1 MQVQIDQTRLEQIL
15 VNLIG
20 NALDAMQA
28 QPLPELWLEGEVFDG
43 KYRLRV
49 RDNGHGI
56 DAEARKHLFEPFFTT
71 KPGEQ
76 GLGLGLTLSASL
88 AAATGGHLGVEHPAS
103 GGTTFVLSLPL
114 VSPTSRRA
122 NMNNDLSVLIVE
134 DDPHVLLGCQQAL
147 TLEDIPCIGVGSA
160 EEALERVG
168 DNFAG
173 IVISDIRLPG
183 IDGLELLTRL
193 KARDRSLPVVLITG
207 HGDISMAVGAMQKG
221 AYDFMEKPFSPE
233 RLVDVARRALEQ
245 RSLAREVS
253 SLRRQLA
260 ERDSL
265 EGRIIGRSPAMQNLR
280 ELIANVADTSANVLI
295 EGETGTGKELVARCL
310 HDFSRRHTK
319 QFVALN
325 CGGLPE
331 NLFESEIFGHEA
343 NAFTGAGKRRI
354 GKIEHADGGTLFLD
368 EVESMPLPL
377 QIKLLRVLQ
386 ERTLERLGSN
396 QSVAVDCRVI
406 AATKS
411 DLDESSKAGEFRS
424 DLYYRL
430 NVVTLELPPLRERR
444 EDILQLFEHFLQ
456 QSSLRFDRAVPELDN
471 QTLSNL
477 MSHDWPGNVRE
488 LRNVAERFAL
498 GLPAFKKSGASGD
511 NQGLAFAEAVEAF
524 ERNLLS
530 DALQRSGG
538 NLTQASQELGM
549 AKTTLFDKVKKYGLS
564 H

>member
-1 MQVQIDQTRLEQIL
+1 
-15 VNLIG
+15 
-20 NALDAMQA
+20 
-28 QPLPELWLEGEVFDG
+28 
-43 KYRLRV
+43 
-49 RDNGHGI
+49 
-56 DAEARKHLFEPFFTT
+56 
-71 KPGEQ
+71 
-76 GLGLGLTLSASL
+76 
-88 AAATGGHLGVEHPAS
+88 
-103 GGTTFVLSLPL
+103 
-114 VSPTSRRA
+114 
-122 NMNNDLSVLIVE
+122 MNNDLTVLIVE

-147 TLEDIPCIGVGSA
+147 ALEDIRSEGVSSA
-160 EEALERVG
+160 EQALALVG
-168 DNFAG
+168 DNFPG

-183 IDGLELLTRL
+183 MDGLELLKHL
-193 KARDRSLPVVLITG
+193 KARDRTLPVVLITG
-207 HGDISMAVGAMQKG
+207 HGDISMAVGAMRDG

-245 RSLAREVS
+245 RSLAREVW

-265 EGRIIGRSPAMQNLR
+265 EGRIIGRSPAMQQLR

-310 HDFSRRHTK
+310 HDFSRRQPQ

-354 GKIEHADGGTLFLD
+354 GKIEHAHGGTLFLD
-368 EVESMPLPL
+368 EVESMPLNL

-396 QSVAVDCRVI
+396 QSIDVDCRVI

-411 DLDESSKAGEFRS
+411 DLDQLSKASQFRS

-430 NVVTLELPPLRERR
+430 NVVTLELPPVRERR
-444 EDILQLFEHFLQ
+444 EDILQLFEYFLQ
-456 QSSLRFDRAVPELDN
+456 QSSLRFDRAAPELDN

-477 MSHDWPGNVRE
+477 MSYDWPGNVRE

-498 GLPAFKKSGASGD
+498 GLPAFKKPGSNAA
-511 NQGLAFAEAVEAF
+511 QGLGFSEAVEAF
-524 ERNLLS
+524 ERNLLN

-549 AKTTLFDKVKKYGLS
+549 AKTTLFDKVKKYGLT

>member
-1 MQVQIDQTRLEQIL
+1 
-15 VNLIG
+15 
-20 NALDAMQA
+20 
-28 QPLPELWLEGEVFDG
+28 
-43 KYRLRV
+43 
-49 RDNGHGI
+49 
-56 DAEARKHLFEPFFTT
+56 
-71 KPGEQ
+71 
-76 GLGLGLTLSASL
+76 
-88 AAATGGHLGVEHPAS
+88 
-103 GGTTFVLSLPL
+103 
-114 VSPTSRRA
+114 
-122 NMNNDLSVLIVE
+122 MNNDLTVLIVE

-147 TLEDIPCIGVGSA
+147 ALEDIRSEGVGSA
-160 EEALERVG
+160 EQALALVG
-168 DNFAG
+168 DNFPG

-183 IDGLELLTRL
+183 MDGLELLKQL
-193 KARDRSLPVVLITG
+193 KGRDRTLPVVLITG
-207 HGDISMAVGAMQKG
+207 HGDISMAVGAMRDG

-245 RSLAREVS
+245 RSLAREVW

-265 EGRIIGRSPAMQNLR
+265 EGRIIGRSPAMQQLR

-310 HDFSRRHTK
+310 HDFSRRQPQ

-354 GKIEHADGGTLFLD
+354 GKIEHAHGGTLFLD
-368 EVESMPLPL
+368 EVESMPLNL

-396 QSVAVDCRVI
+396 QSIDVDCRVI

-411 DLDESSKAGEFRS
+411 DLDQLSKASQFRS

-444 EDILQLFEHFLQ
+444 EDILQLFEYFLQ
-456 QSSLRFDRAVPELDN
+456 QSSLRFDRTAPELDN
-471 QTLSNL
+471 QTVSSL

-498 GLPAFKKSGASGD
+498 GLPAFKKSGSNVA
-511 NQGLAFAEAVEAF
+511 QGLGFSEAVEAF
-524 ERNLLS
+524 ERNLLT

-549 AKTTLFDKVKKYGLS
+549 AKTTLFDKVKKYGLA

>member
-1 MQVQIDQTRLEQIL
+1 M
-15 VNLIG
+15 N
-20 NALDAMQA
+20 NAL
-28 QPLPELWLEGEVFDG
+28 
-43 KYRLRV
+43 
-49 RDNGHGI
+49 
-56 DAEARKHLFEPFFTT
+56 T
-71 KPGEQ
+71 
-76 GLGLGLTLSASL
+76 
-88 AAATGGHLGVEHPAS
+88 
-103 GGTTFVLSLPL
+103 
-114 VSPTSRRA
+114 
-122 NMNNDLSVLIVE
+122 VLIVE

-147 TLEDIPCIGVGSA
+147 ALEDIQSQGVSSA
-160 EEALERVG
+160 EQALALVG
-168 DNFAG
+168 DNFPG

-183 IDGLELLTRL
+183 IDGLELLKRL
-193 KARDRSLPVVLITG
+193 KARDQSLPVVLITG
-207 HGDISMAVGAMQKG
+207 HGDISMAVGAMRDG

-233 RLVDVARRALEQ
+233 RLVDAARRALEQ
-245 RSLAREVS
+245 RGLAREVW

-260 ERDSL
+260 ERESL
-265 EGRIIGRSPAMQNLR
+265 EGRIIGRSPAMQQLR

-310 HDFSRRHTK
+310 HDFSRRQPK

-354 GKIEHADGGTLFLD
+354 GKIEHAEGGTLFLD
-368 EVESMPLPL
+368 EVESMPLNL

-396 QSVAVDCRVI
+396 QSIDVDCRVI

-411 DLDESSKAGEFRS
+411 DLDQLSKVSQFRS

-444 EDILQLFEHFLQ
+444 EDILQLFEYFLQ
-456 QSSLRFDRAVPELDN
+456 QSSLRFDRAPPELDN
-471 QTLSNL
+471 QTLSSL

-498 GLPAFKKSGASGD
+498 GLPAFKKAGSNVA
-511 NQGLAFAEAVEAF
+511 QGLGFSEAVEAF

-549 AKTTLFDKVKKYGLS
+549 AKTTLFDKVKKYGLA

>member
-1 MQVQIDQTRLEQIL
+1 
-15 VNLIG
+15 
-20 NALDAMQA
+20 
-28 QPLPELWLEGEVFDG
+28 
-43 KYRLRV
+43 
-49 RDNGHGI
+49 
-56 DAEARKHLFEPFFTT
+56 
-71 KPGEQ
+71 
-76 GLGLGLTLSASL
+76 
-88 AAATGGHLGVEHPAS
+88 
-103 GGTTFVLSLPL
+103 
-114 VSPTSRRA
+114 
-122 NMNNDLSVLIVE
+122 MNNDLTVLIVE

-147 TLEDIPCIGVGSA
+147 ALEDIRSEGVGSA
-160 EEALERVG
+160 EQALALVG
-168 DNFAG
+168 DNFPG

-183 IDGLELLTRL
+183 MDGLELLKQL
-193 KARDRSLPVVLITG
+193 KGRDRTLPVVLITG
-207 HGDISMAVGAMQKG
+207 HGDISMAVGAMRDG

-245 RSLAREVS
+245 RSLARDVW

-265 EGRIIGRSPAMQNLR
+265 EGRIIGRSPAMQQLR

-310 HDFSRRHTK
+310 HDFSRRQPQ

-354 GKIEHADGGTLFLD
+354 GKIEHAHGGTLFLD
-368 EVESMPLPL
+368 EVESMPLNL

-396 QSVAVDCRVI
+396 QSIDVDCRVI

-411 DLDESSKAGEFRS
+411 DLDQLSKASQFRS

-444 EDILQLFEHFLQ
+444 EDILQLFEYFLQ
-456 QSSLRFDRAVPELDN
+456 QSSLRFDRTAPELDN
-471 QTLSNL
+471 QTVSSL

-498 GLPAFKKSGASGD
+498 GLPAFKKPGSNAA
-511 NQGLAFAEAVEAF
+511 QGLGFSEAVEAF
-524 ERNLLS
+524 ERNLLT

-549 AKTTLFDKVKKYGLS
+549 AKTTLFDKVKKYGLT